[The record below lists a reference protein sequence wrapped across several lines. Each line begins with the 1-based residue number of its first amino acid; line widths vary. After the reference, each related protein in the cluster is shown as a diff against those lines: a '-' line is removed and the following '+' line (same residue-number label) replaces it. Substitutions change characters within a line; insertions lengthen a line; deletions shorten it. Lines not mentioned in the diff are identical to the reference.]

1 MKPLLPTSAVL
12 AVFVG
17 LATANAQDTVIIQA
31 PQPDTVVIQPEQ
43 QTVIREYVQKNP
55 AASINVLGLELSLG
69 EKVPDTVELYEVPDV
84 PYRYTVIND
93 RTVIV
98 DPETHEV
105 IEVLD

>member
-1 MKPLLPTSAVL
+1 MKPLLPIGVAFAVL
-12 AVFVG
+12 AG
-17 LATANAQDTVIIQA
+17 LATASAQDTVVIQK
-31 PQPDTVVIQPEQ
+31 QPEAVVIQPEQ

-69 EKVPDTVELYEVPDV
+69 ARVPEMVELYEVPDV

-98 DPETHEV
+98 DPQTHE
-105 IEVLD
+105 IIDVLD